1 MTTTIS
7 HYMEL
12 NGKRYLLSD
21 NDHLLDLAS
30 WDDQIRDYIAGQLN
44 IKLSNDHITVIKLIR
59 ESYKTRKKHPFVRVV
74 TADMAKKMGPDKGT
88 MRYFYDLF
96 PKGIHQAFQVSGL
109 PMQGFC
115 F

>member
-1 MTTTIS
+1 MNTIS

-12 NGKRYLLSD
+12 NGKKYLLSD
-21 NDHLLDLAS
+21 NNHLLDLAT
-30 WDDQIRDYIAGQLN
+30 WDHQIRDYIADKIN
-44 IKLSNDHITVIKLIR
+44 INLTDDHIRVIQLIR
-59 ESYKTRKKHPFVRVV
+59 DSYEKRRKHPFVRVV
-74 TADMAKKMGPDKGT
+74 TADMAKDMGIDKGT

-96 PKGIHQAFQVSGL
+96 PKGIHQAFQVAGL

>member
-1 MTTTIS
+1 MNTIS

-21 NDHLLDLAS
+21 NNHLLDLTS
-30 WDDQIRDYIAGQLN
+30 WDDQIRDHIAEELNLQL
-44 IKLSNDHITVIKLIR
+44 SEDHITVINLIR
-59 ESYKTRKKHPFVRVV
+59 ESYKNRRKHPFVRVV
-74 TADMAKKMGPDKGT
+74 TADMAKKMGPEKGT
-88 MRYFYDLF
+88 IRYFYNLF
-96 PKGIHQAFQVSGL
+96 PKGIHQAFQVAGL

>member
-1 MTTTIS
+1 MTTIS
-7 HYMEL
+7 RYMEL

-21 NDHLLDLAS
+21 NNHLLDLTS
-30 WDDQIRDYIAGQLN
+30 WDDQIRDYIAQELN

-59 ESYKTRKKHPFVRVV
+59 KSYKTRNKHPFVRVV
-74 TADMAKKMGPDKGT
+74 TADMARKMGPDKGT

-96 PKGIHQAFQVSGL
+96 PKGIHQAFQVAGL